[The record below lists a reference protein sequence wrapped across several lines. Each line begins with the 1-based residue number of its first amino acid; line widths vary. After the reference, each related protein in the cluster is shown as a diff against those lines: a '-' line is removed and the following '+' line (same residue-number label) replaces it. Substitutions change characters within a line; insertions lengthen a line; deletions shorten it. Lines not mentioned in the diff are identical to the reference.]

1 MSTRRAI
8 LTDDGVT
15 LAVEDGG
22 LATGRPIVLLHGIAQ
37 SAGAWRALFE
47 GPLAKAHR
55 LVALDMRGHGAST
68 VAPEA
73 RASSAPEGAD
83 AYVSGARLGADLHAV
98 LTELGLERPVVVA
111 WSYGGV
117 VLGEYLRRR
126 TARAL
131 GGIALVAAAVK
142 VGKPAAN
149 LFGSGMMNNARA
161 LLSPDAAAY
170 EEGARA
176 FVRACTR
183 EPLPDAFVAAA
194 LADMRRVPLHVRRA
208 LLTRSEDYT
217 PEIAASDV
225 PMTTIHGSDDT
236 IVLPRM
242 SEEIAAL
249 RVDVESARIEGVGHV
264 PWMEAPEHF
273 DAALRS
279 LVTRVG

>member
-15 LAVEDGG
+15 LAVQDGG
-22 LATGRPIVLLHGIAQ
+22 RTDGRPIVFLHGIAQ
-37 SAGAWRALFE
+37 SSGAWRALFE
-47 GPLAKAHR
+47 GPLAKTHR
-55 LVALDMRGHGAST
+55 LVALDMRGHGS
-68 VAPEA
+68 
-73 RASSAPEGAD
+73 SSAPEGAE
-83 AYVSGARLGADLHAV
+83 AYASGERLGADLHEV

-117 VLGEYLRRR
+117 VLGEYLRRY

-131 GGIALVAAAVK
+131 GGIAWVAAAVK

-149 LFGSGMMNNARA
+149 LFGSGMMSNARA
-161 LLSPDAAAY
+161 ILSSDAAAY

-183 EPLPDAFVAAA
+183 EPLLETFVEAAV
-194 LADMRRVPLHVRRA
+194 ADMRRVPLHVRRA

-217 PEIAASDV
+217 PEIVASDV
-225 PMTTIHGSDDT
+225 PMTTIHGSDDA
-236 IVLPRM
+236 IVLARM

-249 RVDVESARIEGVGHV
+249 RADVESVRIEGVGHV

-273 DAALRS
+273 HAALRS
-279 LVTRVG
+279 LLTRVG

>member
-8 LTDDGVT
+8 VTDDGVT

-22 LATGRPIVLLHGIAQ
+22 LAGGRAIVLLHGIAQ
-37 SAGAWRALFE
+37 SAGAWRALYA
-47 GPLAKAHR
+47 GPLAASHR
-55 LVALDMRGHGAST
+55 LVAIDMRGHGS
-68 VAPEA
+68 
-73 RASSAPEGAD
+73 SSAPDGAE
-83 AYVSGARLGADLHAV
+83 AYASGERLGSDLHAV
-98 LTELGLERPVVVA
+98 MTELGLERPVVVA

-117 VLGEYLRRR
+117 MLGEYLRRH

-131 GGIALVAAAVK
+131 GGVALVAAAIK
-142 VGKPAAN
+142 VGKPAAE
-149 LFGSGMMNNARA
+149 LFGSGMMANARA
-161 LLSPDAAAY
+161 ILSADAARY

-183 EPLPDAFVAAA
+183 APLAEAFVEAAVR
-194 LADMRRVPLHVRRA
+194 DMLRVPLHVRRA

-225 PMTTIHGSDDT
+225 PMTTIHGCDDA

-242 SEEIAAL
+242 SDEIEAM
-249 RVDVESARIEGVGHV
+249 RPDVESVRIEGVGHV

-273 DAALRS
+273 HAALGS
-279 LVTRVG
+279 LLTRVG